1 MSRNFELLFEAGKA
15 QEMLRQRAEQ
25 QQPPVEP
32 SPDGF
37 VPGTPALQIE
47 GAAREE
53 VTKLVQRLFLL
64 PGAAAPRQVVFAGTE
79 QGNGCSWICA
89 HSGDTL
95 ASQVRGSVCLVDCD
109 LRLPTLH
116 DEFHVSN
123 HYGLTDALQGT
134 EPIRQFV
141 QQLSQPNLWLLSCG
155 SLNEESPKLLTLD
168 RMRKRMFELRS
179 EFDYVLLDVAPLS
192 SSNHAVMLGSWCDG
206 VTLVLKENASNRKA
220 AQKALKEFQAVNAP
234 VLGAVLNQRT
244 FPIPE
249 SIYSRL

>member
-15 QEMLRQRAEQ
+15 QEMLRQRMEQ
-25 QQPPVEP
+25 QQ
-32 SPDGF
+32 SPTDSSEEF

-53 VTKLVQRLFLL
+53 VTKLVQRLFLH
-64 PGAAAPRQVVFAGTE
+64 PGVAAPRQVVFAGTE
-79 QGNGCSWICA
+79 RGNGCSWICA
-89 HSGDTL
+89 HVADILG
-95 ASQVRGSVCLVDCD
+95 SQVRGSVCVVDCD
-109 LRLPTLH
+109 LKLPTLH
-116 DEFHVSN
+116 EEFQVAN
-123 HYGLTDALQGT
+123 HYGLADALQCS

-141 QQLSQPNLWLLSCG
+141 QQLSRPNLWLLGCG
-155 SLNEESPKLLTLD
+155 SPNEESPRLLTLE

-192 SSNHAVMLGSWCDG
+192 SSDDGVMLGSWCDG
-206 VTLVLKENASNRKA
+206 VTLVLKENTSNRKA
-220 AQKALKEFQAVNAP
+220 AQKALRDLHAASAP

>member
-15 QEMLRQRAEQ
+15 QEMLRQRIDQ
-25 QQPPVEP
+25 QQSAVDSSEE
-32 SPDGF
+32 F

-47 GAAREE
+47 AAAREE
-53 VTKLVQRLFLL
+53 VTRLVQRLFLL

-89 HSGDTL
+89 HAADIL
-95 ASQVRGSVCLVDCD
+95 ASQVRGSVCVVDCD

-116 DEFHVSN
+116 EEFQVAN
-123 HYGLTDALQGT
+123 HYGLADALQGN

-141 QQLSQPNLWLLSCG
+141 QQLSRPNLWLLGCG
-155 SLNEESPKLLTLD
+155 SLNEESPKLLTLE

-192 SSNHAVMLGSWCDG
+192 SSDHAVMLGSWCDG
-206 VTLVLKENASNRKA
+206 VTLVLKENTSNRKA
-220 AQKALKEFQAVNAP
+220 AQKALRDLQAVNAP

>member
-15 QEMLRQRAEQ
+15 QEMLRQRAEF
-25 QQPPVEP
+25 QQPPVDSP
-32 SPDGF
+32 SDEF
-37 VPGTPALQIE
+37 VPGTPALKIE

-53 VTKLVQRLFLL
+53 VTKLIQRLFLVSG
-64 PGAAAPRQVVFAGTE
+64 PAAPRQVVFAGTE
-79 QGNGCSWICA
+79 LGNGCSWICA
-89 HSGDTL
+89 HAADIL
-95 ASQVRGSVCLVDCD
+95 ASQVRGPVCVVDCD
-109 LRLPTLH
+109 LRFPTLH
-116 DEFHVSN
+116 EEFQVAN
-123 HYGLTDALQGT
+123 RYGLADALQNS

-155 SLNEESPKLLTLD
+155 SLNKESQKLLTLE

-192 SSNHAVMLGSWCDG
+192 SSNHALMLGSWCDG

-220 AQKALKEFQAVNAP
+220 AQKALREFQAVNAP
-234 VLGAVLNQRT
+234 VLGAVLNHRT

-249 SIYSRL
+249 SIFSRL

>member
-15 QEMLRQRAEQ
+15 QEMLRQRMDHQ
-25 QQPPVEP
+25 P
-32 SPDGF
+32 SPVDSSEEF

-53 VTKLVQRLFLL
+53 VTRLVQRLFLL

-89 HSGDTL
+89 HAADIL
-95 ASQVRGSVCLVDCD
+95 ASQVRGSVCVVDCD

-116 DEFHVSN
+116 EEFQVAN
-123 HYGLTDALQGT
+123 HYGLADALQGS

-141 QQLSQPNLWLLSCG
+141 QQLSRPNLWLLGCG
-155 SLNEESPKLLTLD
+155 SLNEESPKLLTLE

-192 SSNHAVMLGSWCDG
+192 SSDHAVMLGSWCDG
-206 VTLVLKENASNRKA
+206 VTLVLKENTSNRKA
-220 AQKALKEFQAVNAP
+220 AQKALRDLQAVNAP

>member
-15 QEMLRQRAEQ
+15 QEMLRQRMEQ
-25 QQPPVEP
+25 QQPPVDSSEE
-32 SPDGF
+32 F
-37 VPGTPALQIE
+37 VPGTPALKIE

-53 VTKLVQRLFLL
+53 VTKLVQRLFLH
-64 PGAAAPRQVVFAGTE
+64 PGVAAPRQVVFAGTE
-79 QGNGCSWICA
+79 RGNGCSWICA
-89 HSGDTL
+89 HAADILG
-95 ASQVRGSVCLVDCD
+95 SQVRGSVCVVDCD

-116 DEFHVSN
+116 EEFQVAN
-123 HYGLTDALQGT
+123 HYGLADALQCS

-141 QQLSQPNLWLLSCG
+141 QQLSRPNLWLLGCG
-155 SLNEESPKLLTLD
+155 SLNEESPKLLTLE

-192 SSNHAVMLGSWCDG
+192 SSDDGVMLGSWCDG
-206 VTLVLKENASNRKA
+206 VTLVLKENTSNRKA
-220 AQKALKEFQAVNAP
+220 AQKVLRELQAVNAP

-249 SIYSRL
+249 SIYGRL

>member
-15 QEMLRQRAEQ
+15 QEMLRQRTEQ
-25 QQPPVEP
+25 QQQPMES

-37 VPGTPALQIE
+37 VAGTPTLPIE

-53 VTKLVQRLFLL
+53 VTKLVHRLFLL

-89 HSGDTL
+89 HAADIL
-95 ASQVRGSVCLVDCD
+95 ASQVRGSVCVVDCD
-109 LRLPTLH
+109 LRFATLH
-116 DEFHVSN
+116 EEFQVAN
-123 HYGLTDALQGT
+123 HYGLADALQGG

-155 SLNEESPKLLTLD
+155 SLSEESPKLLALE

-206 VTLVLKENASNRKA
+206 VTLVLKENASNRKV
-220 AQKALKEFQAVNAP
+220 AQKALNEFRAVNAL

-244 FPIPE
+244 FPIPD
-249 SIYSRL
+249 SIYRRL